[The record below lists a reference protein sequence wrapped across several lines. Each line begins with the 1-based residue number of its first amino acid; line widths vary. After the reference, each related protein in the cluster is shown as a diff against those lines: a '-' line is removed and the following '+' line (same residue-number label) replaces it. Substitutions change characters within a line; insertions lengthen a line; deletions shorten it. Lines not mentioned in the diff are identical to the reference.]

1 MIMTEEAAVRAL
13 HRRRDCSVFAVAVL
27 AATLLVGITGAGRA
41 SGAGAVPAYRHVVLA
56 IFENHEQ
63 SQVIGAANAPYLT
76 SLSTRGANFTASYAI
91 EHPSQPNYLDLFSGS
106 DQGVTSDACPQA
118 LATNNIAYQLISS
131 GRRFVGYAEGLPAV
145 GSPVC
150 TSGLYARKHAPWTDF
165 TDLDQNAVS
174 KKYSSFPTDFTKL
187 PVYSWVVPNLCHDM
201 HNCAV
206 SAGDKWASLHLD
218 AYAQWAKTHNS
229 LLIVTFDEDDKKADN
244 KIATLF
250 VGAHITPGNYSE
262 HIDHFTVLRTIE
274 DMYGLAPLG
283 YAADRSAITDV
294 FAG

>member
-1 MIMTEEAAVRAL
+1 VIINEEPAVRAL
-13 HRRRDCSVFAVAVL
+13 HRRRDCSTLAVIVLGAALL
-27 AATLLVGITGAGRA
+27 AAVSGAGRA
-41 SGAGAVPAYRHVVLA
+41 SAAGTVPAYRHVVLA

-63 SQVIGAANAPYLT
+63 GQVIGAANAPYLT
-76 SLSTRGANFTASYAI
+76 GLSTQGANFTASYAI

-106 DQGVTSDACPQA
+106 NQGVTSDTCPQTF
-118 LATNNIAYQLISS
+118 ATDNIGYQLIAS
-131 GRRFVGYAEGLPAV
+131 GRRFAGYAEGLPAV
-145 GSPVC
+145 GSSAC
-150 TSGLYARKHAPWTDF
+150 TNGLYARKHAPWTNF
-165 TDLDQNAVS
+165 SDLDQRTVS
-174 KKYSSFPTDFTKL
+174 KKYSSFPSDFTKL
-187 PVYSWVVPNLCHDM
+187 PAYSWVVPNLCHDM

-206 SAGDKWASLHLD
+206 STGDKWASLHLD

-229 LLIVTFDEDDKKADN
+229 LLIATFDEDDKHADN

-283 YAADRSAITDV
+283 SAADRSAITDV
-294 FAG
+294 FSG